1 MKKAALIALAAFH
14 RKLAGILT
22 DDVSFIT
29 LCLFTEQK
37 RPTVHR
43 DGKSGILPER
53 YPLQCSL
60 LTKISPHTE
69 KKLTSTL
76 MTAISAGLDTVLAAS
91 SDFFCKNTNFI
102 EELFPDSYF
111 FLFYYNH
118 PNISQKI
125 SYFLPHTYSSISL

>member
-37 RPTVHR
+37 CPTVLR
-43 DGKSGILPER
+43 DGKRGILPER

-60 LTKISPHTE
+60 LTKISPDTE
-69 KKLTSTL
+69 RKLTSTL

-91 SDFFCKNTNFI
+91 SDFFVKIPTLSRSCSLIAIFSCFI
-102 EELFPDSYF
+102 TIILLF
-111 FLFYYNH
+111 L
-118 PNISQKI
+118 KK
-125 SYFLPHTYSSISL
+125 